1 MRITRRKVVGFF
13 IISVV
18 ALVLLVTFSNIVIIT
33 STKAAIH
40 HQVEGFPED
49 LTREDI
55 AKAMNIISVVSDAII
70 ELY

>member
-1 MRITRRKVVGFF
+1 MLVKEAITKVARE
-13 IISVV
+13 IKNKDIKSIDDS
-18 ALVLLVTFSNIVIIT
+18 LL
-33 STKAAIH
+33 
-40 HQVEGFPED
+40 EGFPED